1 MKYRVFNTIANRYVT
16 DEEEWILKPDGRL
29 AVNEDGDEIVCPHC
43 IAEFST
49 GLIDADGNEI
59 FQNDLIDFGGE
70 ILTVYWNG
78 EVFGWQARKI
88 CPEHY
93 ARFPD
98 KDWHYIDL
106 GWIAAEIPC
115 VGKMTTKIIGNIR
128 ENPECAERIAQA
140 YYENVF

>member
-88 CPEHY
+88 CSEHY

-106 GWIAAEIPC
+106 GWIAAEISC
-115 VGKMTTKIIGNIR
+115 AGKMTTKIIGNIR
-128 ENPECAERIAQA
+128 ENPEYAERIAQA
-140 YYENVF
+140 YYEKVF

>member
-1 MKYRVFNTIANRYVT
+1 MKCRVFNTIANRYVT
-16 DEEEWILKPDGRL
+16 DEEAWILKPDGRI
-29 AVNEDGDEIVCPHC
+29 AVNEDGDDIGCPHC

-59 FQNDLIDFGGE
+59 FQNDLIDFCGK
-70 ILTVYWNG
+70 ILTVYWND

-88 CPEHY
+88 CSKHY

-106 GWIAAEIPC
+106 GWIAAENPC

-128 ENPECAERIAQA
+128 
-140 YYENVF
+140 

>member
-1 MKYRVFNTIANRYVT
+1 MEYRVFDTIANRYVT

-70 ILTVYWNG
+70 ILTVYWND

-88 CPEHY
+88 CSEHY

-140 YYENVF
+140 YYEKVF

>member
-29 AVNEDGDEIVCPHC
+29 AVNEDGDEIVCHHC

-88 CPEHY
+88 CSEHY

-140 YYENVF
+140 YYEKVF

>member
-88 CPEHY
+88 CSEHY

-106 GWIAAEIPC
+106 GWIAAEIPY

-140 YYENVF
+140 YYEKVF

>member
-16 DEEEWILKPDGRL
+16 DEEEQILKPDGRL
-29 AVNEDGDEIVCPHC
+29 AVNKDGDEIGCPHC

-49 GLIDADGNEI
+49 GLIEADGNEI

-88 CPEHY
+88 CSEHY

-140 YYENVF
+140 YYEKVF